1 MILFKKIGLE
11 QRFNRLILLTIILT
25 SCISIGLIHQF
36 ISGLYTNY
44 TNKHWQDYTQTF
56 AVAAV
61 SSVVMA
67 SETQSKMIVNSFSTS
82 NNILSANIYP
92 DSRSLISSSNQIVSC
107 QKASLLLQTFK
118 PIDMPEFWCF
128 YAPLLDDNK
137 SYGTVELVVS
147 KLEFKNQIRNLLI
160 IAFMTVLFAAIVIF
174 FVVKRLSGIF
184 TSTLDEMKTA
194 LKKFTNG
201 ERGTRANFRG
211 SIEIESICEAFNE
224 MLKMAEQN
232 ENEFERRLKESEQVI
247 KQALDHGEVNHI
259 LQSQIMSLASHEI
272 KTPLNSLSMNIEILK
287 EELILSSEY
296 NEMAVYLNRAMVSA
310 KNIAD
315 LIERIT
321 VHAKMAANQYVLN
334 ISNCDIQ
341 SLVNQSLENIETLL
355 QKNKNTLLVEGQP
368 IFFNIDEQLLSH
380 IIVNLISNACKFT
393 HNGTITIKYALL
405 NNELV
410 IVVSDTGIGIP
421 NDHKDKIFSAWWQVD
436 MTLSRKYGGSG
447 LGLAITK
454 QFVTLL
460 SGKITVTDNNPRG
473 SVFKLSI
480 PTQIGHPQ
488 LNS

>member
-1 MILFKKIGLE
+1 MRLFKKISLE

-67 SETQSKMIVNSFSTS
+67 SETQSKMIVNSFSTA

-92 DSRSLISSSNQIVSC
+92 NSRSLISSSNQIVSC
-107 QKASLLLQTFK
+107 QKASLLLETLK

-137 SYGTVELVVS
+137 SYGAVELVVS
-147 KLEFKNQIRNLLI
+147 KSEFKNQIRNLLI
-160 IAFMTVLFAAIVIF
+160 IAFMTVSIAAIIIF
-174 FVVKRLSGIF
+174 LVVKELSGIF

-211 SIEIESICEAFNE
+211 SIEIDSICEAFNE

-355 QKNKNTLLVEGQP
+355 
-368 IFFNIDEQLLSH
+368 
-380 IIVNLISNACKFT
+380 
-393 HNGTITIKYALL
+393 GTSEKLPFRAT
-405 NNELV
+405 V
-410 IVVSDTGIGIP
+410 I
-421 NDHKDKIFSAWWQVD
+421 
-436 MTLSRKYGGSG
+436 
-447 LGLAITK
+447 
-454 QFVTLL
+454 
-460 SGKITVTDNNPRG
+460 
-473 SVFKLSI
+473 
-480 PTQIGHPQ
+480 
-488 LNS
+488 